1 MAQLLAAIAP
11 AVAGLLGVILGGLL
25 TGRVASLARR
35 HQEELARTAHS
46 EELRKARE
54 DQIRTACARYLG
66 AARRGR
72 HHILHAVEE
81 PDEVTSRDGLTRVV
95 YVRGTSPY
103 LDDLDD
109 ALANLHMVIAS
120 EEVFTRAMQVGRVIQ
135 SIATSRR
142 ERGRGNVPAD
152 LIVAAKIAEWD
163 FANAARA
170 EVGLPPLDRE
180 RVTAF
185 DFRDDPE
192 FQQRVLRR
200 QE

>member
-25 TGRVASLARR
+25 TARVAALARR

-46 EELRKARE
+46 EELRRARE

-72 HHILHAVEE
+72 HHVLHAAEE
-81 PDEVTSRDGLTRVV
+81 PGEVASRD
-95 YVRGTSPY
+95 VRGTSPY

-109 ALANLHMVIAS
+109 ALSNLHMVIAS
-120 EEVFTRAMQVGRVIQ
+120 EDVFTRAMQVGRVIQ
-135 SIATSRR
+135 WIATSRR

-152 LIVAAKIAEWD
+152 LIVAAKVAEWD

-192 FQQRVLRR
+192 FQLRVLRR
-200 QE
+200 EE